1 MTNLVGNAIKFGRNN
16 PVTVRVSA
24 DPAHGCAR
32 LSVTDH
38 GPGIEPAVQQQI
50 FEPFKRAV
58 TSKQYDGLGL
68 GLYIVRSVVSQ
79 LGGVVR
85 VTSAPGCGATFTVEL
100 PLNQR

>member
-1 MTNLVGNAIKFGRNN
+1 
-16 PVTVRVSA
+16 
-24 DPAHGCAR
+24 
-32 LSVTDH
+32 VTDH
-38 GPGIEPAVQQQI
+38 GPGIEPGVQQQI

-68 GLYIVRSVVSQ
+68 GLYIVRSVVAQ
-79 LGGVVR
+79 LNGVVR